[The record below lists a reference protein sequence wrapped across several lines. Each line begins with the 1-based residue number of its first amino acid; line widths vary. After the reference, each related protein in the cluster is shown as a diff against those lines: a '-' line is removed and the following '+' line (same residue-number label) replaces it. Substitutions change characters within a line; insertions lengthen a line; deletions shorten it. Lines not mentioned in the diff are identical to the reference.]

1 MANREFAKIIEEAQ
15 GDPIAQLQAALNAN
29 VLYIRTLSALTGE
42 LAAEIDGLR
51 HQSAPLG

>member
-29 VLYIRTLSALTGE
+29 ILYIRTLSTLTGE
-42 LAAEIDGLR
+42 LAAEIDRLR
-51 HQSAPLG
+51 HQTAPPS